1 VPLPG
6 RSRKGDELFPLAA
19 AALAGDPASLP
30 GWFTGLRL
38 ALSQAWVSLIVV
50 ELLASS
56 EGIGYLMVW
65 GRQLFQLDIVF
76 VTIAVVGLSGM
87 LMEWAANRACARLV
101 FWPQPAAGRLAWKP
115 QASWRAF
122 QLPLSCWRCGSWPAS
137 GAGSMADYSL
147 RRWRWRRVLAGA

>member
-1 VPLPG
+1 VPQPWA
-6 RSRKGDELFPLAA
+6 KPQGDELFPLAA

-101 FWPQPAAGRLAWKP
+101 FWPQPAAGRWRGNRRPAGGHSAAAVLLALW
-115 QASWRAF
+115 QLASQWGWIDGGLF
-122 QLPLSCWRCGSWPAS
+122 SSPLAVAARF
-137 GAGSMADYSL
+137 
-147 RRWRWRRVLAGA
+147 AGA